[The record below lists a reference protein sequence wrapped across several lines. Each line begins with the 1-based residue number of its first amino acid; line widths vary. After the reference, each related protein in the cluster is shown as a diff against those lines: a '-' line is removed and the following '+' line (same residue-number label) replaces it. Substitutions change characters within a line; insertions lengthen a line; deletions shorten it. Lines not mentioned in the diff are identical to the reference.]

1 MNPDLDIMDV
11 DMDDPIFQENATI
24 YDDFFEQ
31 IDKSIITGD
40 ISYIQ
45 NALKMYGNQLN
56 EDSIAMAKRVIFE
69 LLEEKIADIEI

>member
-1 MNPDLDIMDV
+1 MNQDLDIMDV

-40 ISYIQ
+40 VSYIQ
-45 NALKMYGNQLN
+45 NALKMYGSQLN
-56 EDSIAMAKRVIFE
+56 EDSVRMAARLVFE
-69 LLEEKIADIEI
+69 LLDEKIADIEI